1 MPLPSRLA
9 YKSAELIEN
18 SDDELE
24 MEPVDAINLPS
35 QCVTI
40 KSPPVAD
47 EPEVEKEHDNPD
59 SRPGSP
65 LPSTHNGRKKRKRT
79 DTVQANGMTYSI
91 LCGIPSSQSLVRNHN
106 PGPSAENH
114 ISTQASREARA

>member
-1 MPLPSRLA
+1 MPLHSHLA

-24 MEPVDAINLPS
+24 MEPVNAINLPS
-35 QCVTI
+35 QRVTTR
-40 KSPPVAD
+40 SPPVAD
-47 EPEVEKEHDNPD
+47 EPDREKEHDNPD

-65 LPSTHNGRKKRKRT
+65 LPPTHNGRKKRKRA
-79 DTVQANGMTYSI
+79 DIQANGMTCSI
-91 LCGIPSSQSLVRNHN
+91 LCGIPSSQSLVRNHK
-106 PGPSAENH
+106 PGPSGENH